1 MPYSRQTRK
10 SSVHHS
16 VPEHHHEDYEA
27 TFMGLHKWTKHM
39 FEKLGWMILTQAKRG
54 PGSLKVQAYLEGIDR
69 LESSIKH
76 RHELTKDPDRKMDLE
91 ILLENV
97 MILKK
102 HAHRDLK
109 GEEHGNNMLG

>member
-1 MPYSRQTRK
+1 MSSRRHTRK
-10 SSVHHS
+10 SKFQNS
-16 VPEHHHEDYEA
+16 VPEHHHTDYEA

-69 LESSIKH
+69 LESSINH
-76 RHELTKDPDRKMDLE
+76 RHKLTQDPDRKMDLE